1 MFNAHNGRLPMTWN
15 GSSYHFNWKDL
26 SSWIRPAL
34 TVAGELGAGAL
45 LMGST
50 CCSTPLTHI
59 NMSQGGR
66 WSTLSINWTEH
77 CKTWTHSHT
86 APRVTCH
93 VSRVTAAHLAGPQP
107 HARDS
112 AAAVTRLTLVTRQLL
127 RRTHRRHSPSPPR
140 RTACCPWWPLGWGGG
155 SPGSPTSPGRSPR
168 PDWAQDGRHCSVFT
182 VASAAP
188 GLLPSGHC
196 PPPE

>member
-1 MFNAHNGRLPMTWN
+1 MLIMEGFPWHETGHLTILIGKTWAP
-15 GSSYHFNWKDL
+15 
-26 SSWIRPAL
+26 WIRPAL
-34 TVAGELGAGAL
+34 TVAAEFGAGDL

-50 CCSTPLTHI
+50 Y
-59 NMSQGGR
+59 
-66 WSTLSINWTEH
+66 WTEH
-77 CKTWTHSHT
+77 YKTWTHSHT

-127 RRTHRRHSPSPPR
+127 LRTHRRHSPSPPR

-155 SPGSPTSPGRSPR
+155 SPGSPGSPGCPGRSPR
-168 PDWAQDGRHCSVFT
+168 PDWAQDGCHCSVFT

-188 GLLPSGHC
+188 GLLC
-196 PPPE
+196 PLSTTGVGTADTGTNICSSMSRWYLLQ